1 VGDFWTNMLWWLTRL
16 FERLGEQPWFSQ
28 LQGALSNATRWLMG
42 SGTPIVGGLM
52 VLLAGVM
59 VARALREDRQRRHPP
74 RSDWVADRL
83 GQDSAG
89 RWQPTMALY
98 RPRREDILAE
108 AARPL
113 RLKQAKR
120 A

>member
-1 VGDFWTNMLWWLTRL
+1 MGDSWTNMLWWLTRL
-16 FERLGEQPWFSQ
+16 SERLGERPWVGQ
-28 LQGALSNATRWLMG
+28 LQSALSDAARWLLG

-59 VARALREDRQRRHPP
+59 VARALRENGQRRHPP

-83 GQDSAG
+83 SQDSAG
-89 RWQPTMALY
+89 RWRPTAALY
-98 RPRREDILAE
+98 RSRREDVLAE
-108 AARPL
+108 AVRPL